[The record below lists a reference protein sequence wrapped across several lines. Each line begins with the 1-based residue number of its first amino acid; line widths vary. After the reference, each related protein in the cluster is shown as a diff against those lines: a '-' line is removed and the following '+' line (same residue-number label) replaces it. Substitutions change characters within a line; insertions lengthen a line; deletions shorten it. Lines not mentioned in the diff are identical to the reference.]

1 MGDETFLKVSERVF
15 AEADKGGN
23 SRPFEWRKSFKT
35 VWVNLSRP
43 SKTLFFQTNELDWSV
58 ANEPELVK
66 PNLKT
71 IRGLVFEDV
80 ATDRFDRFGV
90 FEASNSVAGAW
101 VARSLRSKVQVTLT
115 DRPPSEGHGSF
126 SPGAYIG
133 VAMPPDEY
141 SGVDCLRIEVS
152 VSTEQFTEIS
162 AAFDCGSI
170 NTLKAAIA
178 LEAYSSEV
186 DDALREWDDSQ
197 ELRIAGHCPATL
209 TSAEA
214 LFVPDSESADVA
226 SAPDDASPESP
237 ISQSADTGSFE
248 SRYMLSL
255 KRAAWIATASL
266 VVIALKIGA

>member
-15 AEADKGGN
+15 VEADKGGN

-43 SKTLFFQTNELDWSV
+43 SKILFLQTNELDWSF
-58 ANEPELVK
+58 ADKPELVK
-66 PNLKT
+66 PNLRT
-71 IRGLVFEDV
+71 IRGLAFRDV
-80 ATDRFDRFGV
+80 ATDRFDSFGV
-90 FEASNSVAGAW
+90 FEASNGAADQW
-101 VARSLRSKVQVTLT
+101 VARRLPSKVQVTLT
-115 DRPPSEGHGSF
+115 DRPPSEGHGPF

-186 DDALREWDDSQ
+186 DDALREWNDSQ
-197 ELRIAGHCPATL
+197 ELRITGHCPATL

-214 LFVPDSESADVA
+214 LFVPDSESADVVG
-226 SAPDDASPESP
+226 APNDESPEDP

-248 SRYMLSL
+248 PKYMLSL
-255 KRAAWIATASL
+255 KRAAWIAAASL